1 MPLSSLFS
9 DIYTSLTISP
19 VNAEAP
25 PVEEHEGSSDLKAEE
40 KRSAEPEPKE
50 EESAGGGAET
60 EEEEPEDVMGAITEE
75 CSESKECKPAKH
87 HYGECVER
95 VTTAAESEAKEPTED
110 CVEEFFHLMHCS
122 AQCAAPKIWAKLK

>member
-60 EEEEPEDVMGAITEE
+60 EEEEPEDVMGAITEGIMLRVKRMQA
-75 CSESKECKPAKH
+75 SKASLRRRRSRRRI
-87 HYGECVER
+87 VWR
-95 VTTAAESEAKEPTED
+95 I
-110 CVEEFFHLMHCS
+110 FHLMHCS

>member
-25 PVEEHEGSSDLKAEE
+25 PTEEHEESSSDLKAEE

-50 EESAGGGAET
+50 EDPVGGGAET
-60 EEEEPEDVMGAITEE
+60 EEEEPEDVLGALTEGIMLRVKRMQA
-75 CSESKECKPAKH
+75 SKASLRRRR
-87 HYGECVER
+87 GRRRIVWR
-95 VTTAAESEAKEPTED
+95 I
-110 CVEEFFHLMHCS
+110 FHLMHCS